1 MFRVASE
8 SNDGPRAKIGIE
20 VIHRHTLSFVPSA
33 NRFIVFPVEGRSSRW
48 TQVSKDPAQLQW
60 VTYGP
65 SMYVSSAH
73 NCLTLPHECWPSTW
87 GEAICVH
94 SCTHRIASCAYEPH
108 KLEYLDTPSHTHYAQ
123 ASKHV
128 NGFKP
133 LNAVK
138 CSHSNIQLFN
148 LKVVCFRFVSFYL
161 QEKQEKEKTEKKI
174 KNPVMVELT
183 FHCTCKFWPSA
194 STTKH
199 ATSHNTE
206 RCTAHNQRLKLTGR
220 CTRTALH
227 NWKMKNKCVNMQAEI
242 HNQLYFS

>member
-8 SNDGPRAKIGIE
+8 SNEGPRSKIGIE
-20 VIHRHTLSFVPSA
+20 VIHCHTLSFVPTA

-48 TQVSKDPAQLQW
+48 TRVSKDPAQLQW

-161 QEKQEKEKTEKKI
+161 QEKQEKEKTKRNKKPCYGRI
-174 KNPVMVELT
+174 DFSLYLQVLALSVNNK
-183 FHCTCKFWPSA
+183 TCHFTQHGA
-194 STTKH
+194 MHH
-199 ATSHNTE
+199 AQSKAK
-206 RCTAHNQRLKLTGR
+206 AHRQMHAH
-220 CTRTALH
+220 RTA
-227 NWKMKNKCVNMQAEI
+227 
-242 HNQLYFS
+242 QLENEK

>member
-8 SNDGPRAKIGIE
+8 SNEDPRAKIGIE
-20 VIHRHTLSFVPSA
+20 VIHCHTLSFVPTA

-48 TQVSKDPAQLQW
+48 TRVSKDPAQLQW
-60 VTYGP
+60 LTYGP

-73 NCLTLPHECWPSTW
+73 NCLTLLHECWPSTW

-94 SCTHRIASCAYEPH
+94 SCTHRIASCTYEPH

-161 QEKQEKEKTEKKI
+161 QEKQEKEKTKNKKPCYGRI
-174 KNPVMVELT
+174 DFSLYLQVLALSVNNK
-183 FHCTCKFWPSA
+183 TCHFTQHGA
-194 STTKH
+194 MHH
-199 ATSHNTE
+199 AQSKVK
-206 RCTAHNQRLKLTGR
+206 AHRQMHAH
-220 CTRTALH
+220 RTA
-227 NWKMKNKCVNMQAEI
+227 
-242 HNQLYFS
+242 QLENEK